1 MQNNIS
7 KNILDS
13 IMPDEVEDSDD
24 YLEEY
29 KTIAIYTIDCD
40 MADRIVPILSRSNF
54 IDKFK
59 QPEIMQNNCDEI
71 CIHFIQ
77 NSNASL
83 EDLCKMIQAIHMKTN
98 HEWMWMSFEK
108 CTLHYKLNFKDSEDD
123 NNKNY
128 ENTAYDITIVQ
139 KNDFMNFFKK
149 FFPDNPEKEIL
160 KTFFRSCFKYND
172 AADDFSPEHKWFTIK
187 IVIGINDK
195 EIGTN
200 DEENFINR
208 NGDFLFNDNRTIF
221 SINRFHDG
229 YAKLFLENAFCYIDE
244 NGKVLECVKKIGECL
259 EYVNCCPD
267 ERFKNGYAKV
277 TKQYINPNS
286 AKCNFMYNF
295 INTKGEIIL
304 DKWYDKL
311 DEIKDGT
318 VLATENNRQNLID
331 ITGNKKFPE
340 LPSDY
345 EYASH
350 FINGFAIIRTISGLL
365 RYNIIDEYGKPV
377 SDKWFYLCNNFFDG
391 WAVVMTSTEKYNYID
406 SNGRFMFKNDR
417 WLCRNFCNGY
427 AIVSDNNNENLW
439 NIIDTSG
446 NEISK
451 FSFWEVGN
459 VINGFA
465 IVKKSRNQ
473 CNFIGI
479 DGNLISPDK
488 WFSKCD
494 DFINGIARVESDNY
508 PNKFNFINKKGTILL
523 PEWIDKTEP
532 FKIEN
537 NLIIFKR
544 SSRCYDLEGNF
555 ISLI

>member
-1 MQNNIS
+1 MQNNNS

-13 IMPDEVEDSDD
+13 IMPDEVEDSD

-29 KTIAIYTIDCD
+29 KTIAIYSIDCD
-40 MADRIVPILSRSNF
+40 MTDRIVPILSRSNF

-71 CIHFIQ
+71 CIHFTQ

-98 HEWMWMSFEK
+98 REWMWMSFEK

-128 ENTAYDITIVQ
+128 EDAAYDITIVQ

-149 FFPDNPEKEIL
+149 FFPDIPEKEII
-160 KTFFRSCFKYND
+160 KTFIRSCFKYND

-187 IVIGINDK
+187 IVISIKDDEININ
-195 EIGTN
+195 E
-200 DEENFINR
+200 EENFINR
-208 NGDFLFNDNRTIF
+208 DGDFLFNDNRTIF
-221 SINRFHDG
+221 SIGRFHDG

-244 NGKVLECVKKIGECL
+244 NGKSLEYVKKNDKCL
-259 EYVNCCPD
+259 EYINCCPD
-267 ERFKNGYAKV
+267 QRFKNGYAKV
-277 TKQYINPNS
+277 TNQYTNQNS
-286 AKCNFMYNF
+286 AKYNF

-331 ITGNKKFPE
+331 ITGNRKFPE
-340 LPSDY
+340 LPPDY
-345 EYASH
+345 EYASR

-377 SDKWFYLCNNFFDG
+377 SDEWFYLCNNFFDG
-391 WAVVMTSTEKYNYID
+391 WAVVMTSNEKYNYID
-406 SNGRFMFKNDR
+406 TNGRFMFKNGR
-417 WLCRNFCNGY
+417 WMCHNFCSGY
-427 AIVSDNNNENLW
+427 AVVSDVNSMYSY

-451 FSFWEVGN
+451 FSFLEVGN
-459 VINGFA
+459 LNNGFA
-465 IVKKSRNQ
+465 IVKKSRNEY
-473 CNFIGI
+473 NFIGI

-488 WFSKCD
+488 WFSECNN
-494 DFINGIARVESDNY
+494 FINGIARVESEDY
-508 PNKFNFINKKGTILL
+508 PNKFNFIDKKGTILL
-523 PEWIDKTEP
+523 PEWIDITEP

-537 NLIIFKR
+537 NLIIFKKLNQ
-544 SSRCYDLEGNF
+544 CYDLERNF